1 MAKLSGLQPG
11 MNQTVDFIFYDT
23 NGNVLMAENDKISNK
38 DKLALIGT
46 FAKIKKNY
54 DPLTVDEA
62 TDRALNKL
70 TTLGITGINKENLN
84 LEEIIINNNKFF
96 DIIGDK
102 RLKEEPCIT
111 ETCDAKTQV
120 FSILVN
126 DEDKEKFVTGGA
138 NWVDWKQ
145 EENIFPDHYSILNKW
160 NNTRSISGGRRTRKH
175 KKGKKSKKTKKSMKG
190 KKGKKSKKTYKR
202 RH

>member
-1 MAKLSGLQPG
+1 MRGGGDLNPG
-11 MNQTVDFIFYDT
+11 SNQMVDFIFY
-23 NGNVLMAENDKISNK
+23 NGDEVLMTKNSNISNK
-38 DKLALIGT
+38 EDLALIGT
-46 FAKIKKNY
+46 FAKIKSNY
-54 DPLTVDEA
+54 DPLILNEA
-62 TDRALNKL
+62 TERALSKL
-70 TTLGITGINKENLN
+70 KNLGITGINKENLN

-111 ETCDAKTQV
+111 GTCDAKTQV

-175 KKGKKSKKTKKSMKG
+175 KKGKKSKKGKKTKKS
-190 KKGKKSKKTYKR
+190 KKGKKSKKTR